1 MKLIKEGWTRSE
13 TTKGQNEVNEEKNP
27 NKRFRFEAISQA
39 ESPVSVVG
47 KSPCG
52 QVDHL

>member
-1 MKLIKEGWTRSE
+1 MKLIKEGKTRSE
-13 TTKGQNEVNEEKNP
+13 TIKGQNKVSEEKNP
-27 NKRFRFEAISQA
+27 NKRFRLEAISPV